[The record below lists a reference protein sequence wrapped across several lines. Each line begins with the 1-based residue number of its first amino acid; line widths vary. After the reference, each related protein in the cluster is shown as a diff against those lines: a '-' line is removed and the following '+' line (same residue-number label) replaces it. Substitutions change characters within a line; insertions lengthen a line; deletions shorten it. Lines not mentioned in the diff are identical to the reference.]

1 MAFQFNTTPVT
12 ALERPGQAVENL
24 LSGDVDGAWR
34 AMLTPDSLGP
44 EERDAL
50 LNKWGIPR
58 DSFKGRVLEAV
69 TNPAVL
75 AAIAGTFIFPIPTAR
90 NMFKVK
96 EGVEGMMSKVPWM
109 RSFAGARVAF
119 KNTAVPEILDSI
131 QVAQER
137 IWGGSMSERLAPALA
152 KFEQTAGRTI
162 SAQEQMQTF
171 AWAANWHKDPLPG
184 WKEAGVLFPNLESRM
199 TPAMREYGTAV
210 RGALDNTKE
219 TVFQNPEYM
228 EALRKGAKRMRDA
241 GYPDEGLDQI
251 VSMLGKGDGTYQ
263 GIPNYVPLR
272 AVRTELDIKMLR
284 DAAIAT
290 ANNVEFKRTSQYKM
304 MNFLGREFY
313 QRKGGMIPNL
323 QDLMVIGDVVDP
335 QAYMKITNG
344 VRDKLVDGFREAGM
358 SEKSVA
364 ALERRGLDDILSK
377 GGDLVQEG
385 ERNLFVTALA
395 DHMPAQY
402 SMRLNPVL
410 AQYYHSVKNTFA
422 WTIMGN
428 GERMMGEVNRA
439 KVLAAGGDARAA
451 WRAHMLEDTVIPSAL
466 GKPTPRQVINANLW
480 DHRMGEMVA
489 WLDKPSVREF
499 AGDKFVDWMKDA
511 QMNSLGAF
519 SLRGLTMA
527 ASSYFYFN
535 TLGLNPSAA
544 FKNGFQPVFS
554 TGPLIGFKNMFA
566 GHLEV
571 ATKYG
576 SYFRAR
582 LGEEELSHVD
592 ALAKVFPE
600 FSAAG
605 LAGSPVTDE
614 ALGRAMDAAY
624 RIQKTAPKDIGLL
637 QKIQRASMAM
647 FTATETNN
655 RLGAFYGGLLHAA
668 EGGMARDTAEAIA
681 HARQVVVRSQLV
693 GGLSTTPMAFQ
704 SAGMFSNPLLRQL
717 AQFPVRTLE
726 FTTEG
731 VQEALTGN
739 PGRLMRQVAGV
750 YITKEVGDVLGLNL
764 GDALMG
770 GITPMFTPVNEKG
783 AVLAPL
789 PIVPPVVAL
798 GAGVASTLT
807 GDWETIHRQLPL
819 LIPGGVGLSRAI
831 GMIPGPANIPQT
843 TARWLG
849 RKYADYEG
857 ANPLTGR
864 IPVYTGQGSLTG
876 YYSPWEITKY
886 ALGIHG
892 GDIDQEAQ
900 MAQRLTKD
908 SELMKE
914 TRRNYTDALFAND
927 PRKAAGIESEYE
939 TRFGHRIAITPA
951 QIGQMQARR
960 KMTRVERELA
970 AMPRE
975 ARPQYQAAIA
985 QTGVAGAMSPG
996 FRKTIVGPTP
1006 SYTNDMGLL
1015 DTLDPYSISRY
1026 RNIPTSF
1033 PTD

>member
-1 MAFQFNTTPVT
+1 MAFQLDTTPMT
-12 ALERPGQAVENL
+12 GLDRPGQAMQDL
-24 LSGDVDGAWR
+24 LGGDVDSAWR
-34 AMLTPDSLGP
+34 ALLTPDSLGP
-44 EERDAL
+44 AERDVL
-50 LNKWGIPR
+50 LNKWGIQK
-58 DSFKGRVLEAV
+58 DSFKGRILETV
-69 TNPAVL
+69 SNPAVL

-119 KNTAVPEILDSI
+119 KDTAVPEILDSI
-131 QVAQER
+131 QAAQER
-137 IWGGSMSERLAPALA
+137 IWGESMSERLAPALA

-284 DAAIAT
+284 DAALAT
-290 ANNVEFKRTSQYKM
+290 ASDVKFKRDSQYRM

-439 KVLAAGGDARAA
+439 KALAAGGDARAA
-451 WRAHMLEDTVIPSAL
+451 WRAHMLENTVIPSAL
-466 GKPTPRQVINANLW
+466 GKPTNRQATNAMLW
-480 DHRMGEMVA
+480 DQRMGEMVA
-489 WLDKPSVREF
+489 WLDRPSVREF
-499 AGDKFVDWMKDA
+499 AGDKFVDWMRDA
-511 QMNSLGAF
+511 QLNSLGAF
-519 SLRGLTMA
+519 SLRGLTSA
-527 ASSYFYFN
+527 ASSYFYMA

-544 FKNGFQPVFS
+544 FKNSFQPVFS
-554 TGPLIGFKNMFA
+554 TGAMVGFKNMFA
-566 GHLEV
+566 GHADV
-571 ATKYG
+571 AKNLG
-576 SYFRAR
+576 AYFDAR
-582 LGEEELSHVD
+582 LGKEGLSHVD
-592 ALAKVFPE
+592 ALAKAFPE
-600 FSAAG
+600 FSAAR

-637 QKIQRASMAM
+637 QKIQRASLAM

-655 RLGAFYGGLLHAA
+655 RLGAFYAGLRHAAQGGL
-668 EGGMARDTAEAIA
+668 EGAEAVE
-681 HARQVVVRSQLV
+681 HARQVVIRSQLV

-704 SAGMFSNPLLRQL
+704 SAGAFSNPLLRQL

-731 VQEALTGN
+731 IQDALTGN

-750 YITKEVGDVLGLNL
+750 YITKEVGEVLGLNL

-770 GITPMFTPVNEKG
+770 GITPMFTPVNERG
-783 AVLAPL
+783 AILAPL

-798 GAGVASTLT
+798 GAGIASTLT

-831 GMIPGPANIPQT
+831 GFLPGPANIPQT

-857 ANPLTGR
+857 TNPLTGR
-864 IPVYTGQGSLTG
+864 VPVYTGRGSLTG

-908 SELMKE
+908 SDLMKE
-914 TRRNYTDALFAND
+914 HRQLFVDALFAND

-939 TRFGHRIAITPA
+939 ARFGHKIAITPA

-975 ARPQYQAAIA
+975 ARPQYQTALAR
-985 QTGVAGAMSPG
+985 TGIAGAVSSG
-996 FRKTIVGPTP
+996 LRKPMVGPQP

-1015 DTLDPYSISRY
+1015 DTLDPYTISRY
-1026 RNIPTSF
+1026 RNIPQSF